1 MLRRSF
7 LLATVALA
15 FAPGCAGAVS
25 PRRLSFSG
33 PLKQGGLVI
42 GTAERGAQ
50 VSVDRVPVLV
60 SPDGLFA
67 CGLEYDQKSSTL
79 VMARF
84 ADGATETQELT
95 PEVRKYGVQRIN
107 GLPEQEAHPT
117 EPEIVARVARENALI
132 VAARR
137 HDTPGTAFSESLD
150 WPVPGIVSSLFG
162 SQRILNGI
170 PSAPH
175 FGIDIAAPEGTPIH
189 AATDGAVV
197 LAEPDFYLTGGTT
210 VLDHGHG
217 VFTMYLHQSA
227 LKAKVG
233 DAVKRGD
240 TIGLVGMK
248 GRATGPH
255 LHWGLNWFQMKLDP
269 SLSTRTPLP
278 AKA

>member
-1 MLRRSF
+1 MRRRSF
-7 LLATVALA
+7 LWGSVALA
-15 FAPGCAGAVS
+15 FAPGFAGALP

-42 GTAERGAQ
+42 GQAERGAQ
-50 VSVDRVPVLV
+50 VTVNGAPVLV
-60 SPDGLFA
+60 SEDGLFA
-67 CGLEYDQKSSTL
+67 FGFEYDQKKSSTIA
-79 VMARF
+79 ARF
-84 ADGATETQELT
+84 VDGTTETRKLA
-95 PEVRKYGVQRIN
+95 PEVRKYEVQRIN

-117 EPEIVARVARENALI
+117 EPAIVARIARENALI
-132 VAARR
+132 VAARTR
-137 HDTPGTAFSESLD
+137 DTPGTAFSESFD
-150 WPVPGIVSSLFG
+150 WPVPGIISSVFG

-175 FGIDIAAPEGTPIH
+175 FGVDIAAPEGARITAPV
-189 AATDGAVV
+189 DGIIS
-197 LAEPDFYLTGGTT
+197 LAEPDFFLTGGTT

-217 VFTMYLHQSA
+217 AFTMYLHQSA
-227 LKAKVG
+227 LKAKAG

-240 TIGLVGMK
+240 VIGLVGMK

-269 SLSTRTPLP
+269 SLSTRTSAP

>member
-7 LLATVALA
+7 LLGTVALA
-15 FAPGCAGAVS
+15 LAPGCATAIP

-33 PLKQGGLVI
+33 AVKQGGLVI
-42 GTAERGAQ
+42 GKTEPGAQ
-50 VSVDRVPVLV
+50 VTVNGTPVLI
-60 SPDGLFA
+60 SQNGLFA
-67 CGLEYDQKSSTL
+67 FGFEYDQKNRTVVS
-79 VMARF
+79 ARF
-84 ADGATETQELT
+84 ADGMMETRKLT
-95 PEVRKYGVQRIN
+95 PEARKYEVQRIN

-117 EPEIVARVARENALI
+117 DPAIVARIDRENRMI
-132 VAARR
+132 VEARKR
-137 HDTPGTAFSESLD
+137 DTPSVAFAEPFD
-150 WPVPGIVSSLFG
+150 WPVSGIISSLFG
-162 SQRILNGI
+162 SQRFLNGI

-175 FGIDIAAPEGTPIH
+175 FGIDIAAPEGTPIR
-189 AATDGAVV
+189 APADGTVS

-210 VLDHGHG
+210 VLDHGHS
-217 VFTMYLHQSA
+217 VFTIYIHQSA
-227 LKAKVG
+227 LKAKTG

-269 SLSTRTPLP
+269 SLSTRTPAP

>member
-1 MLRRSF
+1 
-7 LLATVALA
+7 LA
-15 FAPGCAGAVS
+15 FAATAASARLARAAPTPPIVHLSQSREQGSLIVGRALVPVKRVLADNSPLSVS
-25 PRRLSFSG
+25 P
-33 PLKQGGLVI
+33 QGW
-42 GTAERGAQ
+42 
-50 VSVDRVPVLV
+50 
-60 SPDGLFA
+60 FA
-67 CGLEYDQKSSTL
+67 FGIEYDRTKAVQIA
-79 VMARF
+79 V
-84 ADGATETQELT
+84 ETPNGRVNTDNTVVPLA
-95 PEVRKYGVQRIN
+95 RKYEVQRIN
-107 GLPEQEAHPT
+107 GLPEEEAHPT
-117 EPEIVARVARENALI
+117 DPAILARIARENALI
-132 VAARR
+132 VAARTR
-137 HDTPGTAFSESLD
+137 DTSGVAFSDSFD
-150 WPVPGIVSSLFG
+150 WPVPGIISSLFG
-162 SQRILNGI
+162 SQRILNGV

-189 AATDGAVV
+189 APADGTVS

-217 VFTMYLHQSA
+217 VFTIYIHQSA

-269 SLSTRTPLP
+269 SLSTRTPAP